1 LNIEVWRSKS
11 TPGGLTIKI
20 AITGKGGVGKTTLAG
35 TLARLF
41 ARDGYNVIAID
52 ADPDMNLASALGVSE
67 NPRPITDYKEMVQ
80 ERASA
85 EFGMF
90 KLNPKVDDVIGK
102 CGCVGPDGVKLAVM
116 GTVDTGGS
124 GCMCPETAFL
134 RALLR
139 HVILKEKD
147 LVILDMEAGIEH
159 LGRGTTRGVDVMIA
173 VVEPGLRSIETLER
187 IKKLA
192 SDLGIEKVMAVIS
205 KAPEEQTII
214 KEKLAE
220 MDVPVLGTI
229 PYDRNFMDADLAG
242 KSPLDVGGPGVEA
255 IKEIKMKLEELFGT
269 MAKEAAE
276 KMA

>member
-1 LNIEVWRSKS
+1 MRSKS
-11 TPGGLTIKI
+11 SPGGFTIKI
-20 AITGKGGVGKTTLAG
+20 AISGKGGVGKTTLAG

-52 ADPDMNLASALGVSE
+52 ADPDMNLASALGVDK

-90 KLNPKVDDVIGK
+90 KLNPKVDDVIEK
-102 CGCVGPDGVKLAVM
+102 CGCIGPDGVKLAVM
-116 GTVDTGGS
+116 GTIDTGGS

-139 HVILKEKD
+139 HVILREKD

-173 VVEPGLRSIETLER
+173 VVEPGLRSVETLER

-205 KAPEEQTII
+205 KAPEEQVII

-220 MDVPVLGTI
+220 MNVPVLGTI
-229 PYDRNFMDADLAG
+229 PYDKNFMDADLAG

-255 IKEIKMKLEELFGT
+255 IKEIKVKLEELFGS

-276 KMA
+276 KGGETA

>member
-1 LNIEVWRSKS
+1 
-11 TPGGLTIKI
+11 
-20 AITGKGGVGKTTLAG
+20 
-35 TLARLF
+35 
-41 ARDGYNVIAID
+41 
-52 ADPDMNLASALGVSE
+52 MNLASALGVAK

-90 KLNPKVDDVIGK
+90 KLNPKVDDVIEK

-116 GTVDTGGS
+116 GTIDTGGS

-139 HVILKEKD
+139 HVILREND
-147 LVILDMEAGIEH
+147 MVILDMEAGIEH

-173 VVEPGLRSIETLER
+173 VVEPGLRSVETLER
-187 IKKLA
+187 IKRLA
-192 SDLGIEKVMAVIS
+192 KDLGIERVMAVIN
-205 KAPEEQTII
+205 KAPEEQVKI

-220 MDVPVLGTI
+220 MNVPVLGMI
-229 PYDRNFMDADLAG
+229 PFDRCMMDADLAG

-255 IKEIKMKLEELFGT
+255 IKDIKTKLEDLFGT
-269 MAKEAAE
+269 MAKEAAG
-276 KMA
+276 KAA

>member
-1 LNIEVWRSKS
+1 MRSKS
-11 TPGGLTIKI
+11 SPGGFTIKI
-20 AITGKGGVGKTTLAG
+20 AISGKGGVGKTTLAG

-52 ADPDMNLASALGVSE
+52 ADPDMNLASALGVAE

-90 KLNPKVDDVIGK
+90 KLNPKVDDVIEK

-116 GTVDTGGS
+116 GTIDTGGS

-139 HVILKEKD
+139 HVILREKD

-173 VVEPGLRSIETLER
+173 VVEPGLRSVETLER

-192 SDLGIEKVMAVIS
+192 SDLGIGRVMAVIN
-205 KAPEEQTII
+205 KAPEEQKII
-214 KEKLAE
+214 REKLAE
-220 MDVPVLGTI
+220 MDVPVLGMI
-229 PYDRNFMDADLAG
+229 PFDRSLMDADLAG

-255 IKEIKMKLEELFGT
+255 IKDIKVKLEELFGT

-276 KMA
+276 KGGKAA